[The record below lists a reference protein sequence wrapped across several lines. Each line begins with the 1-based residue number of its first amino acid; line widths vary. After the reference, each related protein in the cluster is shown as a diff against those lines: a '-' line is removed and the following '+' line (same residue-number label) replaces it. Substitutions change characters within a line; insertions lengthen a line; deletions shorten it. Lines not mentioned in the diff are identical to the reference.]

1 MAEEGWILSG
11 RSGGE
16 RKIGLALGSGA
27 ARGMAHIGVLRA
39 LDEAGIRPDIVAGTS
54 IGALVGGVYAAGKLG
69 ELSEIALG
77 LDWKKAAGYFLEVS
91 FPRSGLIEG
100 TKVTE
105 FLSEIVGP
113 LDMNTLPVRFASV
126 ATDVMTGKEVVISEG
141 DLVSAI
147 RASISVPGIF
157 TPARRN
163 GSFLVD
169 GGLVNPV
176 PVSVCRDMG
185 ADFVIAVDLNNGRV
199 KEVPQGGFPEEVPPE
214 GRPGRNG
221 TAAGE
226 IFAWL
231 EKRTKGFDVRF
242 LGPVKE
248 WMSRDSAPGIFDVLG
263 SSLRIMEEQIAAARL
278 EIDRPDLLVRPE
290 VGNIGF
296 LEFHLA
302 GEMIMEGFRATEE
315 VLAGSALRSR
325 GSLTG
330 ASGKKRG
337 RAIFAAGDRDGRG
350 GE

>member
-1 MAEEGWILSG
+1 MSP
-11 RSGGE
+11 
-16 RKIGLALGSGA
+16 KIGLALGSGA

-39 LDEAGIRPDIVAGTS
+39 LEDAGIRPDIVAGTS

-100 TKVTE
+100 TKVTD
-105 FLSEIVGP
+105 FLSEIVGSM
-113 LDMNTLPVRFASV
+113 DIGALPVRFASV
-126 ATDVMTGKEVVISEG
+126 AADVMTGNEVVISEG
-141 DLVSAI
+141 DIVSAI

-199 KEVPQGGFPEEVPPE
+199 KENPKGGLPEEMPPE

-221 TAAGE
+221 VAAGE

-231 EKRTKGFDVRF
+231 ERKTKGFDAGF

-248 WMSRDSAPGIFDVLG
+248 WMSRDPAPGIFDVLG

-278 EIDRPDLLVRPE
+278 EIDRPDLLIRPS
-290 VGNIGF
+290 VGNVRF

-315 VLAGSALRSR
+315 GLAGSALRSR
-325 GSLTG
+325 EE
-330 ASGKKRG
+330 A
-337 RAIFAAGDRDGRG
+337 
-350 GE
+350 